1 MSYCINPLCTQRHNP
16 DNIENCLACGNP
28 LLINK
33 RFRLLHP
40 LRSLDK
46 DPYTYTDIFEVEDVG
61 IVEDEDDSRESY
73 PHPQRKVMKILKW
86 IDEPK
91 LVELLRRESI
101 LLQIL
106 DHPGIPKSN
115 RGDYFALR
123 LNDNRLELH
132 CLVMQKF
139 EGEDLGKWI
148 KSYGKI
154 PHSLAL
160 DWLSQLMD
168 ILDLVHRSGV
178 FHRDIKPNNII
189 FQPNGKLALIDFG
202 GARDITRTYLAK
214 VSTSGGTSTGLGSG
228 HDITIVRTACFSPLE
243 QINGQAV
250 PQSDFYALGR
260 TFVNLVTGIPLIQ
273 IKSDEKT
280 GRLLWRN
287 KAPHIDKSLADFIDD
302 LMAPFPGQRPQNT
315 QVILQRLKSLPLQS
329 KVNRLIK
336 SKNFLFGLLVTLI
349 ALGLFGGFKVILP
362 VMANNLVLQGK
373 KSELANDSQTA
384 QNYFN
389 QAIAYNSQLKLSVSQ
404 FYLEQAAR
412 HFNDFKLVKK
422 YYELALKYNEKDIN
436 AYNSLA
442 VVCWQLGEVAC
453 ALDNYQQ
460 ILKLKPNDWE
470 GYYRLGSF
478 YDGEGKDDLAQEQYK
493 IAIKI
498 NKKAVPALN
507 DLSRLRNL
515 KKDYT
520 QASALALEGLR
531 LAEDPKLQAAL
542 YKNLGWAKF
551 MQNQYNE
558 AEKYLQKASD
568 LDSKRID
575 AVCLLAKVQEALG
588 KIEDARLSWEICM
601 LARTTQQDVF
611 KWRQE
616 LLDRLTKNSKISP

>member
-1 MSYCINPLCTQRHNP
+1 M
-16 DNIENCLACGNP
+16 
-28 LLINK
+28 
-33 RFRLLHP
+33 
-40 LRSLDK
+40 
-46 DPYTYTDIFEVEDVG
+46 
-61 IVEDEDDSRESY
+61 
-73 PHPQRKVMKILKW
+73 
-86 IDEPK
+86 
-91 LVELLRRESI
+91 
-101 LLQIL
+101 
-106 DHPGIPKSN
+106 N
-115 RGDYFALR
+115 RY
-123 LNDNRLELH
+123 
-132 CLVMQKF
+132 
-139 EGEDLGKWI
+139 
-148 KSYGKI
+148 
-154 PHSLAL
+154 
-160 DWLSQLMD
+160 
-168 ILDLVHRSGV
+168 
-178 FHRDIKPNNII
+178 
-189 FQPNGKLALIDFG
+189 
-202 GARDITRTYLAK
+202 
-214 VSTSGGTSTGLGSG
+214 
-228 HDITIVRTACFSPLE
+228 
-243 QINGQAV
+243 
-250 PQSDFYALGR
+250 
-260 TFVNLVTGIPLIQ
+260 
-273 IKSDEKT
+273 
-280 GRLLWRN
+280 
-287 KAPHIDKSLADFIDD
+287 
-302 LMAPFPGQRPQNT
+302 T

-349 ALGLFGGFKVILP
+349 ALGLFGGFKVFLP
-362 VMANNLVLQGK
+362 VMANNLILQGK

-389 QAIAYNSQLKLSVSQ
+389 QAIAYNSELKLSVAQ

-412 HFNDFKLVKK
+412 HFNDFKLAKK

-453 ALDNYQQ
+453 ALENYQH

-478 YDGEGKDDLAQEQYK
+478 YDREGKEDLAQEQYK

-507 DLSRLRNL
+507 DLSRLINL
-515 KKDYT
+515 KEDYT
-520 QASALALEGLR
+520 QTTALALEGLR
-531 LAEDPKLQAAL
+531 LTEDPKLQAAL

-575 AVCLLAKVQEALG
+575 AVCLLAQVQEALG

-616 LLDRLTKNSKISP
+616 LLDRLTNNSKISQ

>member
-1 MSYCINPLCTQRHNP
+1 MSYCINHLCTQRRNP
-16 DNIENCLACGNP
+16 DDVENCLACGNP
-28 LLINK
+28 LLINQ
-33 RFRLLHP
+33 RIRLLRP
-40 LRSLDK
+40 LSSLENQFN
-46 DPYTYTDIFEVEDVG
+46 YTDVFEVEDAG
-61 IVEDEDDSRESY
+61 INLHSK
-73 PHPQRKVMKILKW
+73 PQIRVMKILKW
-86 IDEPK
+86 SDYK
-91 LVELLRRESI
+91 LVELIRREAFI
-101 LLQIL
+101 LQLIK
-106 DHPGIPKSN
+106 HPGIPKSS
-115 RGDYFALR
+115 REDYFTVT
-123 LNDNRLELH
+123 LNDSILQLH
-132 CLVMQKF
+132 CLAIQKF
-139 EGEDLGKWI
+139 EGDNLAQWV
-148 KSYGKI
+148 KSYGRVSQKI
-154 PHSLAL
+154 AL
-160 DWLSQLMD
+160 DWLLQLVE
-168 ILDLVHRSGV
+168 ILDLVHRSGF
-178 FHRDIKPNNII
+178 FHRDIKPENII
-189 FQPNGKLALIDFG
+189 YQPTGEIALIDFG
-202 GARDITRTYLAK
+202 GAREITKTYLAK

-336 SKNFLFGLLVTLI
+336 SKKFLFGLLVTLI
-349 ALGLFGGFKVILP
+349 ALGLFGGFKVFLP

-389 QAIAYNSQLKLSVSQ
+389 QAIEYNPQLKLSISQ

-412 HFNDFKLVKK
+412 HFNNFKLAKK
-422 YYELALKYNEKDIN
+422 YYELALKYNGKDIN

-453 ALDNYQQ
+453 ALESYQQ

-478 YDGEGKDDLAQEQYK
+478 YDQEGKEDLAQEQYK

-507 DLSRLRNL
+507 DLSRLKNL
-515 KKDYT
+515 KEDYT
-520 QASALALEGLR
+520 QATALALEGLR
-531 LAEDPKLQAAL
+531 LTEEPKLQAAL

-575 AVCLLAKVQEALG
+575 AVCLLAQVQEALG

-616 LLDRLTKNSKISP
+616 LLDRLTNSSKISQ